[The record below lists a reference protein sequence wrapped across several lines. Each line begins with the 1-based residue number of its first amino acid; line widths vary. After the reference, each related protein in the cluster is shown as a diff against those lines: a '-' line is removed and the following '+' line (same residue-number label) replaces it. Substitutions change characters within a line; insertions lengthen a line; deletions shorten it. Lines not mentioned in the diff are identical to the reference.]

1 MRYECDYREEVK
13 RDWEQ
18 VTKKLESI
26 SDQEET
32 PEMVAVKKEHF
43 ARILEI
49 SQLKESQYK
58 KVKNDQKLRVMKLAY
73 RDFEEAAIMHGGKVV
88 LDINEDKSTASISY
102 TGKELFNSDPNKNPL
117 AEAIRNLLAYFPDI
131 WISADEGGFTMTI
144 SGSLY
149 DLKMVKNLS
158 KQIEKKTQE
167 LHQWTRENFVFHK

>member
-58 KVKNDQKLRVMKLAY
+58 KVKNDQKLRVMKLA
-73 RDFEEAAIMHGGKVV
+73 
-88 LDINEDKSTASISY
+88 
-102 TGKELFNSDPNKNPL
+102 
-117 AEAIRNLLAYFPDI
+117 
-131 WISADEGGFTMTI
+131 
-144 SGSLY
+144 
-149 DLKMVKNLS
+149 
-158 KQIEKKTQE
+158 
-167 LHQWTRENFVFHK
+167 